1 MGTDISQICRTQ
13 QNQRKFRSVIIRCM
27 NHKIWAIV
35 PAGGTGSRMNTV
47 IPKQY
52 LALNGRSVIEYTL
65 GRLCKCDSVSQLVVG
80 IANNDVHWPQLTFEN
95 KKPAAVVEAGVERV
109 DTVENC
115 LRFIIQ
121 QGGAEDWAL
130 VHDAARPCVR
140 AVEIEALIEAVSEH
154 TQGGILAVPLT
165 DTIKRSG
172 KAGMVGRILETVPRD
187 ELWRAMT
194 PQLFKAGD
202 LLRAI
207 KNARSRGVPVTDEA
221 SAMEAAGVQPL
232 LVPCSPDNIKITLPQ
247 DIQFAQMILQA
258 QQEEAK

>member
-1 MGTDISQICRTQ
+1 M
-13 QNQRKFRSVIIRCM
+13 NQKV
-27 NHKIWAIV
+27 WAIV

-52 LALNGRSVIEYTL
+52 LPLNRRSVIEHTL
-65 GRLCKCDSVSQLVVG
+65 SRLCECDSVSQLVIG
-80 IANNDVHWPQLTFEN
+80 IANNDAHWPQLGFKH
-95 KKPAAVVEAGVERV
+95 KKLAAVVQAGAERV

-115 LRFIIQ
+115 LRFIVQ

-140 AVEIEALIEAVSEH
+140 VAEIEALISTVNDHAA
-154 TQGGILAVPLT
+154 GGILAVPLS

-172 KAGMVGRILETVPRD
+172 KAGMGSKILETVPRD
-187 ELWRAMT
+187 DLWRAMT
-194 PQLFKAGD
+194 PQLFKVGD
-202 LLRAI
+202 LLSAI
-207 KNARSRGVPVTDEA
+207 EKAHSRGMLVTDEA
-221 SAMEAAGVQPL
+221 SAMEAWGVQPL

-258 QQEEAK
+258 QQGEKK